1 MVLVAVVVGMRVT
14 RAAPAPV
21 LVPVP
26 QGRLVVAG
34 AHPALPWPA
43 TGGAAVG
50 VPALGLVVHPSGQV
64 PVPVASLTKIMT
76 AYLVLR
82 DHPIT
87 PTGAGPSL
95 TMTATDVADAAG
107 DAARNDTMIPV
118 VAGERLTERQLL
130 DGLMVHSANDFADAL
145 ARWDAGSIAAFVAKM
160 NAAASQLGM
169 RSTHYADAS
178 GISHGSVSTAA
189 DQVRLAAVAMRSA
202 TFAAVV
208 DQPTIDVPLG
218 GLLANYVQAIGTDG
232 VVGVKS
238 GFTQAA
244 LGCVV
249 LAAYRPVAG
258 RQVLVVAAVTGQG
271 GFDALG
277 AAQQVGLGLIDA
289 AAGSLRIA
297 PVVARDAVTARV
309 RPPWVATAA
318 DPVVLT
324 TRSVSLLEWPGRT
337 ILRRFVPGR
346 LRPSMAA
353 GTRVGTLEV
362 TDGAQRVA
370 VPAVLGGAV
379 QPPSALWRL
388 LH

>member
-21 LVPVP
+21 LVPIP

-34 AHPALPWPA
+34 ARPVLPWPA

-50 VPALGLVVHPSGQV
+50 VPELGLVVQPSRQV

-82 DHPIT
+82 DHPLT
-87 PTGAGPSL
+87 PTAAGPSL

-107 DAARNDTMIPV
+107 DAAHNDTMIPV

-145 ARWDAGSIAAFVAKM
+145 ARWDAGSIPAFVAKM
-160 NAAASQLGM
+160 NAAAAQLGM

-208 DQPTIDVPLG
+208 DQRTIDVPLG
-218 GLLANYVQAIGTDG
+218 GLLANYVQAVGTDG

-249 LAAYRPVAG
+249 LAAYRPVDG

-289 AAGSLRIA
+289 AAGALRVA
-297 PVVARDAVTARV
+297 PVVARDVVTARV
-309 RPPWVATAA
+309 RPPWAAAAA

-337 ILRRFVPGR
+337 IVRSFVPGR
-346 LRPSMAA
+346 LRPAMAA

-362 TDGAQRVA
+362 TDGTQRVA

-379 QPPSALWRL
+379 RPPSALWRL